1 MRPSNT
7 LLTQQ
12 LNKVKDVATAVQSAV
27 GQAAAKGVQPATSS
41 PLEQPSW
48 AERFAQEKNTAQNL
62 LATVSPLD
70 QLQADRP
77 VVDPS
82 NANRVLQSGHP
93 LAIPRPISID
103 VDFSSQ
109 SDSAELADEGEQT
122 PEQRAEAL
130 RNQGYSDE
138 EVTQILADINTLR
151 EGSQADRV
159 QAVFSLAQNL
169 QPDEIGE
176 LAKELDIDDQAIVKL
191 LTDTKAIEAV
201 ATLVNGDSSAADK
214 VSAAITL
221 VESTGALASGNL
233 EAALKGPLASISA
246 GQELISLIETFRNPD
261 ASALE
266 KTEAILEF
274 AVAAKDSLGT
284 LAPNLAQELRRLDS
298 LGNSVAAALTILDSN
313 ASTADRL
320 KAVADLFANVPDV
333 KTDVGTLS
341 QRLVDQVLGR
351 HADIAFELPEAVLDT
366 IDPAVA
372 NALSPEDVSRINKL
386 NAELA
391 VEGSDSLVAK
401 LLSNVESPDSISG
414 LLDAL
419 DSQSDTATRK
429 ALVETLSGLKP
440 GALDDLLSSS
450 VGGRNGAV
458 VLGETLAKLDP
469 DNQAAL
475 AKLIREFDAD
485 SIDFLLRVSSKVDD
499 NALAEFLSVAAK
511 LPSDKVGQV
520 LGFIDTALSKAG
532 VQITSDVAA
541 KLLRN
546 AAKLIPAAGALPA
559 IYDAAR
565 LAEIAADTSLPPD
578 IRFLAAQ
585 GVKVNAG
592 DAVFSVIEAFTA
604 WTGVSVAVDV
614 GIGVVALVTDLIVGD
629 QLAKYEQAQAA
640 GEEYTAPAWLT
651 TANVSSAAAQGPTG
665 WIEYWAIYGADDG
678 VAALGIAAETGGTAA
693 IHAAEGILT
702 LGAEGI
708 GEGLEV
714 TADGLHL
721 LADIIRNPDVYGDK
735 AVEFGRQ
742 AAEQLNELAEGVG
755 DLAEAAAQELADV
768 VSDLRQLGED
778 GIEALGWIA
787 SNPGQAAELAVEAIG
802 NIASDALELG
812 TTAARAVARE
822 ALEKLDE
829 LADLSEAL
837 AEHVEA
843 VVSDV
848 ADKAIEL
855 GEQGIEA
862 LGWIASNPGQ
872 AADIAKKALVDVA
885 VQGGE
890 LAQAAYAEIVDLGE
904 AGVELA
910 KEVANELI
918 DLGEDGIEML
928 AFVVTHPGEAAEL
941 AVQGL
946 KDIASGIGDAA
957 ERAGEE
963 LVDLAEDGYET
974 AKDAVQ
980 TLLLEGGEAF
990 RNVVTALGDNIGP
1003 GLVSVLNGLADVG
1016 DAGRDALK
1024 GLADAGFNFALD
1036 GLESAA
1042 DAISD
1047 LGEWAWNNTG
1057 GRILDWFR

>member
-7 LLTQQ
+7 LPNNSLA
-12 LNKVKDVATAVQSAV
+12 KVKAASTAVQSAV
-27 GQAAAKGVQPATSS
+27 GQGVAKGVQSATAA
-41 PLEQPSW
+41 LEQPSW
-48 AERFAQEKNTAQNL
+48 AERFAQEKNTTQNL

-70 QLQADRP
+70 QLQANRP

-93 LAIPRPISID
+93 LAIPRPTSID
-103 VDFSSQ
+103 VAVSAQTDG
-109 SDSAELADEGEQT
+109 AELADEGEQT

-130 RNQGYSDE
+130 SDQGYTDE

-151 EGSQADRV
+151 EGSQADRI

-169 QPDEIGE
+169 QPDEIGDLAEE
-176 LAKELDIDDQAIVKL
+176 LGIEDQAIVKF

-201 ATLVNGDSSAADK
+201 ATLVNADSSATDK
-214 VSAAITL
+214 ISAAITL
-221 VESTGALASGNL
+221 VESAGDLASGSL

-246 GQELISLIETFRNPD
+246 GQELITLIETFRNPD

-266 KTEAILEF
+266 KTEAILAF

-284 LAPNLAQELRRLDS
+284 LAPNLARELRRLDS
-298 LGNSVAAALTILDSN
+298 LGNSVAAALTIFDSS
-313 ASTADRL
+313 ASKTDRL
-320 KAVADLFANVPDV
+320 EAVADLFANVPDV
-333 KTDVGTLS
+333 KDDVGKLS
-341 QRLVDQVLGR
+341 QRLIDQILGNY
-351 HADIAFELPEAVLDT
+351 ADIAFELPEAVLDS
-366 IDPAVA
+366 IGPALG
-372 NALSPEDVSRINKL
+372 NALSPEDISRINKL

-391 VEGSDSLVAK
+391 VEGADNIVAK
-401 LLSNVESPDSISG
+401 LLSNVESPDSIAG

-429 ALVETLSGLKP
+429 ALVETLGELKP
-440 GALDDLLSSS
+440 GRLDELLASS
-450 VGGRNGAV
+450 VGGRNGAAL
-458 VLGETLAKLDP
+458 LGDTLVRLDP
-469 DNQAAL
+469 DDQAAL
-475 AKLIREFDAD
+475 RKLIKEFDAD
-485 SIDFLLRVSSKVDD
+485 SIEFLLRISSKVD
-499 NALAEFLSVAAK
+499 AGVLGEFLSVASK
-511 LPSDKVGQV
+511 LPANRVGQV
-520 LGFIDTALSKAG
+520 LGLIDTVLSKAG
-532 VQITSDVAA
+532 VEITSDVAA

-546 AAKLIPAAGALPA
+546 AAKLIPAAGIIPA
-559 IYDAAR
+559 IYDAGR
-565 LAEIAADTSLPPD
+565 LGSIAADSSLPPD
-578 IRFLAAQ
+578 IRFLAGL
-585 GVKVNAG
+585 GVKINAG
-592 DAVFSVIEAFTA
+592 DAAVSVIEAFTA
-604 WTGVSVAVDV
+604 WTGVSVVVDV
-614 GIGVVALVTDLIVGD
+614 GIGITALITDLIVGD
-629 QLAKYEQAQAA
+629 QLDKFQQAQAA

-651 TANVSSAAAQGPTG
+651 TANVTLAAAQGPSG
-665 WIEYWAIYGADDG
+665 WVEYWAIYGADDG
-678 VAALGIAAETGGTAA
+678 IAALGIAIESGGTAA
-693 IHAAEGILT
+693 IHGAEGLLT

-708 GEGLEV
+708 GEGLEL

-742 AAEQLNELAEGVG
+742 AVEQLNELAEGVG
-755 DLAEAAAQELADV
+755 DLAEAAAEELADV
-768 VSDLRQLGED
+768 VSDLKQLGED

-812 TTAARAVARE
+812 NTAARAVARE

-848 ADKAIEL
+848 ANRAIEL

-872 AADIAKKALVDVA
+872 AADIAQRALVDVA

-890 LAQAAYAEIVDLGE
+890 LAEAAYAEIVDLGE

-918 DLGEDGIEML
+918 ELGEDGIEML
-928 AFVVTHPGEAAEL
+928 AFIVTHPGEAADL
-941 AVQGL
+941 AVEGL
-946 KDIASGIGDAA
+946 RDIASGIGDAA

-963 LVDLAEDGYET
+963 LIDLAENGYDT

-1003 GLVSVLNGLADVG
+1003 GLKSVLNGLADVG
-1016 DAGRDALK
+1016 QAGRDALK
-1024 GLADAGFNFALD
+1024 GLADAGLDFAQD

-1047 LGEWAWNNTG
+1047 LGEWAWNKTG